1 MKNFDAEVLG
11 PRRQAA
17 AACSAVLSVGWLAAA
32 VTVAALSTSPL
43 QPLAAA
49 REVVATLTSLSSL
62 PTVLLYAGLVV
73 WSSLH
78 HSTTFVTTPT
88 VIKSWA
94 SVVYKV
100 VSDPGTL
107 ASVVSTTLTS
117 TGAAWSLLRLGPA
130 PYSTLL
136 SPCPAGAQAAFCFNE
151 SHLALLAAGAATGL
165 AISISYN
172 FFSDNSVV
180 FPVIAKERWAQVG
193 EELRPLAWRS
203 ALAALRL
210 AKVFYPAY
218 LVTSLVTRAQ
228 PASVLLHLLDP
239 SLLAMALTLITL
251 LFLVNSTRLVVFT
264 TLATEPVALTLT
276 EVLEAVEEPSSH
288 PLLRLL
294 ALQQLATLSAAAP
307 AERAAVFALS
317 QPGGHPHRWNS
328 ARAACLAALTDIS
341 TSVAAITNPKPAAA
355 PAPAALAPIVVA
367 SPIRRLAPALP
378 AKVEELVPAA
388 APSNLHTMVA
398 SSLES
403 LKSKPLLSALFH
415 VTPEHGVR
423 AVLCRGQAA
432 CWAARALSHL
442 AAASVAE
449 DRFGV
454 VQKDLPS
461 ILSAL
466 LEVEQTLVRT
476 RSLSLGRD
484 SSPDLALRQELRAA
498 VKAALYRIVVTF
510 GEHILEVP
518 LPAHL
523 RAKVL
528 SYQRFLEA

>member
-1 MKNFDAEVLG
+1 MKSFDAEVLR

-17 AACSAVLSVGWLAAA
+17 AACSAVISAGWLTAA
-32 VTVAALSTSPL
+32 VAVSALATSPL
-43 QPLAAA
+43 HPLAAA

-62 PTVLLYAGLVV
+62 PAVLLYTGLVV

-78 HSTTFVTTPT
+78 HSSTFVTTPT

-94 SVVYKV
+94 SVVHKV
-100 VSDPGTL
+100 VTDPSTL
-107 ASVVSTTLTS
+107 ASVVATTLTS
-117 TGAAWSLLRLGPA
+117 AGAAWALLRLGPA

-136 SPCPAGAQAAFCFNE
+136 AACPAGAQANFCFNE
-151 SHLALLAAGAATGL
+151 AHLALLAAGACTGL
-165 AISISYN
+165 AAGVSYN
-172 FFSDNSVV
+172 FFSDNCVV

-193 EELRPLAWRS
+193 EQLRPLTWRS

-218 LVTSLVTRAQ
+218 TVASLATRAR
-228 PASVLLHLLDP
+228 PAAVLLDLLDP

-251 LFLVNSTRLVVFT
+251 LLLVNSTRLMVFT
-264 TLATEPVALTLT
+264 TLASEPVALTLQ
-276 EVLEAVEEPSSH
+276 EVIEAVEDPSSH

-294 ALQQLATLSAAAP
+294 ALQQLATLSAAGP
-307 AERAAVFALS
+307 ADRAAVFALS

-341 TSVAAITNPKPAAA
+341 TSVAALTNPKPAPA
-355 PAPAALAPIVVA
+355 PAPAALAPLVVN
-367 SPIRRLAPALP
+367 SPMRRLAPALP

-403 LKSKPLLSALFH
+403 LKSRPLLAAVFH
-415 VTPEHGVR
+415 VAPEHGVR
-423 AVLCRGQAA
+423 AVLCRAQAA
-432 CWAARALSHL
+432 SWAARALSHL

-466 LEVEQTLVRT
+466 LEVEQTLVRP
-476 RSLSLGRD
+476 D
-484 SSPDLALRQELRAA
+484 SPS
-498 VKAALYRIVVTF
+498 
-510 GEHILEVP
+510 
-518 LPAHL
+518 HL
-523 RAKVL
+523 TPR
-528 SYQRFLEA
+528 YFT